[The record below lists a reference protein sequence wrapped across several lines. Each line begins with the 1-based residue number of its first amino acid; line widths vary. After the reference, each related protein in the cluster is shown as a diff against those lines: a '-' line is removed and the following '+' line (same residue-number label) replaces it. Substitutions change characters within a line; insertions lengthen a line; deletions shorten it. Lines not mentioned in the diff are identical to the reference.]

1 MNSKNNIIETN
12 ELAKIVT
19 QNFANIKSLKQEKIK
34 LTSNLYA
41 QIAVIEEKVNSQVYV
56 IEEKLADFKEQYS
69 NFAHDLAIESGNC
82 PRSRW
87 GGYLEPS
94 EVEINEKGITLTWIQ
109 ENPYGCD
116 NYDYFTA
123 TLEELL
129 KLEATQLPTGII
141 FLNVD

>member
-12 ELAKIVT
+12 ELTKIVT
-19 QNFANIKSLKQEKIK
+19 QNFANIKSLKQEKII

-41 QIAVIEEKVNSQVYV
+41 QIAVIEERVNSKVYA
-56 IEEKLADFKEQYS
+56 IEEQLADIKEKYS
-69 NFAHDLAIESGNC
+69 SFAHDLAIESGNC

-87 GGYLEPS
+87 GGYLEPN

-123 TLEELL
+123 TLENLL

-141 FLNVD
+141 SVNVN